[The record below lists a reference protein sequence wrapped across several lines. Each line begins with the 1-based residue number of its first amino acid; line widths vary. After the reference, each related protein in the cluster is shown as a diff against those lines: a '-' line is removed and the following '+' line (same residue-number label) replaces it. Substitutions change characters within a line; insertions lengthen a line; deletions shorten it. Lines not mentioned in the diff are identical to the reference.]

1 MKKIT
6 ISFLLVA
13 IPMVAFSQLK
23 VNSNGRVVVADT
35 ISNSTAILTVGKSSL
50 SQNSSYNIGLAA
62 SPVHNGYKT
71 NVGLEGVVVTTT
83 AHTLDANH
91 GVRGFVSP
99 SSDTAHGKNFGVSG
113 IYNGLGTTNGTGIY
127 GASSYWPYIQDPN
140 IPDVYAGYFD
150 GKVYISTSLTVPQVL
165 TTSDIRLKDN
175 IVSLKDSE
183 RYGITTLDNILK
195 MDVIEYNL
203 KDRTNDALSEET
215 YAILSKEHPEVLE
228 DLEKRKVDFT
238 SKRHFGLSAQEIQTI
253 YPNLIEEG
261 KDGYLSLNYTELVPI
276 LIRSIQE
283 LNMKIEELRN
293 ASSREFTFSRSV
305 SDSDNSNAM
314 NNKLYQNIPNPFKE
328 QTTIRFQLADDAQN
342 AAICIFD
349 MTGKMLKKLP
359 VSLGDTSVK
368 INGWELGEGMF
379 LYTLIVNGREIDT
392 KRMIITR

>member
-1 MKKIT
+1 MKKYI
-6 ISFLLVA
+6 ISLLLIA
-13 IPMVAFSQLK
+13 IPMVAFCQLK

-35 ISNSTAILTVGKSSL
+35 ITNSTAIFTVGKSTP
-50 SQNSSYNIGLAA
+50 SQYSSYNIGLLA

-71 NVGLEGVVVTTT
+71 NIGLEGVVVTTT

-91 GVRGFVSP
+91 GVRGFVNP
-99 SSDTAHGKNFGVSG
+99 SSNTAHGKNYGVSG
-113 IYNGLGTTNGTGIY
+113 IYNGLGTANGTGIY
-127 GASSYWPYIQDPN
+127 GASSYWSYVQNPN

-150 GKVYISTSLTVPQVL
+150 GKVYISTSLTIPQVL
-165 TTSDIRLKDN
+165 TTSDVRLKDN

-183 RYGITTLDNILK
+183 RYGTSTLDNILK

-203 KDRTNDALSEET
+203 RERANDALSKET

-228 DLEKRKVDFT
+228 DLKKRKAEFT
-238 SKRHFGLSAQEIQTI
+238 SKRHFGLSAQEIQAI

-293 ASSREFTFSRSV
+293 ASSREFAFSRSV
-305 SDSDNSNAM
+305 PDSDNNIAM
-314 NNKLYQNIPNPFKE
+314 NNKLYQNTPNPFKE
-328 QTTIRFQLADDAQN
+328 QTTIRFQLADNAQN
-342 AAICIFD
+342 SAICIFD

-359 VSLGDTSVK
+359 ISSGETSVK

-392 KRMIITR
+392 KRMVITK